1 MGFWRPTRVFLYT
14 PLLSTIPNLCPYSY
28 EWMHNHIHQ
37 WAYLCILRILYF
49 AQLTSTK
56 YTYVHVHNTY
66 THIWTSICTHP
77 HPQAHTPISRHMYT
91 RKLNIII
98 ESQQLG
104 SIPSSL
110 VQVPSGSAHDLHI
123 CGYYLHD
130 IFSGPYKKQEAM
142 EDVDSV
148 KWIFCLFDDYDDG
161 PYAPRKG

>member
-1 MGFWRPTRVFLYT
+1 
-14 PLLSTIPNLCPYSY
+14 
-28 EWMHNHIHQ
+28 
-37 WAYLCILRILYF
+37 
-49 AQLTSTK
+49 
-56 YTYVHVHNTY
+56 
-66 THIWTSICTHP
+66 
-77 HPQAHTPISRHMYT
+77 MYT